1 MTKRDSDARHRR
13 KTTTQ
18 CVTTTCRDDIQ
29 GHRAM
34 MTLLSGMCMRPYE
47 PKRDPRP
54 MSPRPRQ
61 DVAASEQLA
70 KTLKLLRVSGAS
82 ASHGDVFRDVW

>member
-1 MTKRDSDARHRR
+1 
-13 KTTTQ
+13 
-18 CVTTTCRDDIQ
+18 
-29 GHRAM
+29 M

-47 PKRDPRP
+47 PKRDPRPMSPRP